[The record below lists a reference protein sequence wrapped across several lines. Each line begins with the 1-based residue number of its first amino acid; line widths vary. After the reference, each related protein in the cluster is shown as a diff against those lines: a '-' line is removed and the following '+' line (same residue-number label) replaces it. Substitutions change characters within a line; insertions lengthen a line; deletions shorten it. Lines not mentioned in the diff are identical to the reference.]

1 MTDSLSFDGT
11 TVQPS
16 WLQPSVPAKCVDRLG
31 LERIVHAR
39 KSKVDRGAVNV
50 GAGFRIV
57 PTFLSN
63 TLLRIDFAQLFAPSP
78 NSLIQIGITQY
89 F

>member
-1 MTDSLSFDGT
+1 
-11 TVQPS
+11 V
-16 WLQPSVPAKCVDRLG
+16 V
-31 LERIVHAR
+31 
-39 KSKVDRGAVNV
+39 RGAVNV